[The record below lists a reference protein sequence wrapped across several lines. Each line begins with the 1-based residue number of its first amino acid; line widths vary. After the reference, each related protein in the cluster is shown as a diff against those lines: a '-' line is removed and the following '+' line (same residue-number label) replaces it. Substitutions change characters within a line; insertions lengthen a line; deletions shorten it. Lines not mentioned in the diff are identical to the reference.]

1 MSGGAINKF
10 QSKME
15 SAKGFAR
22 LARYQVHINPPARFA
37 AAMKDLGFNLNDY
50 AGGLSMMCD
59 SITMPGKDLQTATM
73 KHGQELARQYVE
85 SHVYEG
91 TITAS
96 FYLESNLQAK
106 SFFEVWQNLAVA
118 NGSNNVNY
126 YEDYVGSMEI
136 YQLGAEQV
144 MTTLKNP
151 FDGDNLTGEGI
162 FGAEEY
168 YMEGPRNSHRS
179 QTTRTNTR
187 EEYQAKTIQTYGIEV
202 SEVYP
207 ATVGQIEYAYSS
219 VNEVARIPVEFQYK
233 SWRTMDPSSGIFK

>member
-1 MSGGAINKF
+1 MASGAIDKF
-10 QSKME
+10 QARME

-22 LARYQVHINPPARFA
+22 LARYQVHINPPPKFA

-50 AGGLSMMCD
+50 ADGLSMMCD

-96 FYLESNLQAK
+96 FYLENNLQAK

-126 YEDYVGSMEI
+126 YDNYVGSMKI

-144 MTTLKNP
+144 MTTQNSP
-151 FDGDNLTGEGI
+151 FDGDDYTGKD
-162 FGAEEY
+162 EY
-168 YMEGPRNSHRS
+168 YMEGPRNSYKS

-187 EEYQAKTIQTYGIEV
+187 EVYQAKTIQTYGIEV

-207 ATVGQIEYAYSS
+207 ATVGQIEYAYAS
-219 VNEVARIPVEFQYK
+219 VNEIARIPVEFQYK

>member
-1 MSGGAINKF
+1 MAGGAIDKF
-10 QSKME
+10 QARME

-22 LARYQVHINPPARFA
+22 LARYQVHINPPPKFA

-50 AGGLSMMCD
+50 ADGLSMMCD

-96 FYLESNLQAK
+96 FYLENNLQAK

-126 YEDYVGSMEI
+126 YDDYVGSMKI

-144 MTTLKNP
+144 MTTQNSP
-151 FDGDNLTGEGI
+151 FDGDDYTGKD
-162 FGAEEY
+162 EY
-168 YMEGPRNSHRS
+168 YMEGPRNSYKS

-187 EEYQAKTIQTYGIEV
+187 EVYQAKTIQTYGIQV
-202 SEVYP
+202 LEVYP
-207 ATVGQIEYAYSS
+207 ATVGVIEYAYSS
-219 VNEVARIPVEFQYK
+219 VNEIARIPVEFQYK

>member
-37 AAMKDLGFNLNDY
+37 AEMKALGFNLNDY
-50 AGGLSMMCD
+50 ADGLSMMCD

-85 SHVYEG
+85 SHIYEG

-96 FYLESNLQAK
+96 FYLEDNLAAK
-106 SFFEVWQNLAVA
+106 SFFEVWQNLAVT

-151 FDGDNLTGEGI
+151 FDGDDYTGKD
-162 FGAEEY
+162 EY

-187 EEYQAKTIQTYGIEV
+187 EEYQAKTIQTYGIQV
-202 SEVYP
+202 LEVYP
-207 ATVGQIEYAYSS
+207 ATVGVIEYAYSS
-219 VNEVARIPVEFQYK
+219 VNEIARIPVEFQYK

>member
-1 MSGGAINKF
+1 MAGGAIDKF
-10 QSKME
+10 QARME

-22 LARYQVHINPPARFA
+22 LARYQVHINPPPKFA

-50 AGGLSMMCD
+50 ADGLSMMCD

-96 FYLESNLQAK
+96 FYLEDNLAAK
-106 SFFEVWQNLAVA
+106 SFFEVWQSLAVT

-126 YEDYVGSMEI
+126 YDDYVGSMKI

-144 MTTLKNP
+144 MTTQNSP
-151 FDGDNLTGEGI
+151 FDGDDYTGKD
-162 FGAEEY
+162 EY
-168 YMEGPRNSHRS
+168 YMEGPRNSYKS

-187 EEYQAKTIQTYGIEV
+187 EVYQAKTIQTYGIEV

-207 ATVGQIEYAYSS
+207 ATVGQIEYAYAS
-219 VNEVARIPVEFQYK
+219 VNEIARIPVEFQYK

>member
-1 MSGGAINKF
+1 MAGGAIDKF
-10 QSKME
+10 QARME

-22 LARYQVHINPPARFA
+22 LARYQVHINPPPKFA

-50 AGGLSMMCD
+50 ADGLSMMCD

-96 FYLESNLQAK
+96 FYLEDNLAAK

-126 YEDYVGSMEI
+126 YDDYVGSMKI

-144 MTTLKNP
+144 MTTQNSP
-151 FDGDNLTGEGI
+151 FDGDDYTGKD
-162 FGAEEY
+162 EY
-168 YMEGPRNSHRS
+168 YMEGPRNSYKS

-187 EEYQAKTIQTYGIEV
+187 EVYQAKTIQTYGIEV

-207 ATVGQIEYAYSS
+207 ATVGQIEYAYAS
-219 VNEVARIPVEFQYK
+219 VNEIARIPVEFQYK

>member
-1 MSGGAINKF
+1 MAGGAIDKF
-10 QSKME
+10 QARME

-22 LARYQVHINPPARFA
+22 LARYQVHINPPPKFA

-50 AGGLSMMCD
+50 ADGLSMMCD

-96 FYLESNLQAK
+96 FYLENNLQAK

-126 YEDYVGSMEI
+126 YDNYVGSMKI
-136 YQLGAEQV
+136 YQLGAEEI
-144 MTTLKNP
+144 MTTQNSP
-151 FDGDNLTGEGI
+151 FDGDDYTGKD
-162 FGAEEY
+162 EY
-168 YMEGPRNSHRS
+168 YMEGPRNSYKS

-187 EEYQAKTIQTYGIEV
+187 EVYQAVPIQTYGIEV

-207 ATVGQIEYAYSS
+207 ATVGQIEYAYAS
-219 VNEVARIPVEFQYK
+219 VNEIARIPVEFQYK